1 MNFQEIFQA
10 VEVQSISAKNGNL
23 NPLEVYIE
31 LKNLETF
38 VKECKDLVQLDALG
52 EAEKYKGQIFNG
64 YEVDVRSVGGRY
76 TYDHI
81 DEIAALKAQIKDLEK
96 AAQDSYKLGAKGSI
110 AMNAHTGEITEP
122 AHYKDGSTA
131 IILKLKK

>member
-1 MNFQEIFQA
+1 
-10 VEVQSISAKNGNL
+10 
-23 NPLEVYIE
+23 LEVYIE

-81 DEIAALKAQIKDLEK
+81 DEIAALKERLKEMEK
-96 AAQDSYKLGAKGSI
+96 AAQDSYKLSAKGSI
-110 AMNAHTGEITEP
+110 AMNAQTGEVTEP
-122 AHYKDGSTA
+122 AHYKEGSTA

>member
-31 LKNLETF
+31 LKNLESF
-38 VKECKDLVQLDALG
+38 VKECKDLVQLDALI

-81 DEIAALKAQIKDLEK
+81 DEISALKAQIKELEK
-96 AAQDSYKLGAKGSI
+96 AAQDSYKLSAKGSI
-110 AMNAHTGEITEP
+110 MMNDQTGEVTPP
-122 AHYKDGSTA
+122 AHYKEGSTA